1 MGAAEKA
8 AHKNGGAQVNQGGRP
23 RTDLGLLLDALFYRL
38 RNAGPWRDL
47 PERFG
52 PYSTI
57 HGWHSRWA
65 KEGLWSRILEVFARR
80 VRGLVRLVDGTLTRD
95 SA

>member
-1 MGAAEKA
+1 M
-8 AHKNGGAQVNQGGRP
+8 
-23 RTDLGLLLDALFYRL
+23 GLLLDGLFYRL

-65 KEGLWSRILEVFARR
+65 KDGL
-80 VRGLVRLVDGTLTRD
+80 
-95 SA
+95 